1 MPMMVAILRRM
12 LPMSLRHRIR
22 LIVLSL
28 KQFKSESYLAKSL
41 TMTRIAIIGSGI
53 AGLFSALKLA
63 NSGHYVTIITKQRVK
78 DSSTNWAQGGIAGIL
93 DKTNS
98 AGKEAHIKDTLQAGD
113 GLCNEAI
120 VMEVIERAAD
130 CIKEL
135 VSIGV
140 KFEKGNDGEFKL
152 AKEGGH
158 SERRIL
164 HAKDATGR
172 EIERALI
179 DAAKQHPNI
188 TLMRN
193 TLAIDLIQREHGDA
207 RKGVCGI
214 WCFDQESNEV
224 ITLAADSVIIATGG
238 VGQLWAKTTNPN
250 VATGDGIAMAYRC
263 GAAVKDMAFIQ
274 FHPTA
279 LAIENGRPFLITE
292 ALRGEGGVIL
302 DGKGLKR
309 WMDDCEQSLTNGL
322 ERPKPDSYSF
332 TLDFSNLGSMATRD
346 IVARAIDQN
355 LKQTGQKSVYLVTSH
370 LDKEMLKNSFPNMQK
385 HLDKYGLTLGVNHL
399 PISPAAHYIVGG
411 LDVDLYGR
419 PIISNTNE
427 VIPYLYA
434 IGEVACTG
442 MHGANRLASNSL
454 LEAVVFADNAAK
466 HIIDNPP
473 IQVNRELPDWRA
485 DGLDVL
491 NEHAPIINDLTMLKD
506 TMSTEV
512 GIVRNHQRLN
522 RAHRR
527 IKLLEKEITM
537 IWKSSKPS
545 REIVEL
551 RNLIQV
557 ANLVINDAINRDE
570 NRGLHFNTDLV

>member
-1 MPMMVAILRRM
+1 
-12 LPMSLRHRIR
+12 
-22 LIVLSL
+22 
-28 KQFKSESYLAKSL
+28 
-41 TMTRIAIIGSGI
+41 MTRIAIIGSGI

-63 NSGHYVTIITKQRVK
+63 NNGHYITIITKQRVK

-98 AGKEAHIKDTLQAGD
+98 EGKEAHIRDTLQSGD
-113 GLCNEAI
+113 GLCNEA
-120 VMEVIERAAD
+120 VVRDVIEQAAE
-130 CIKEL
+130 CINEL
-135 VSIGV
+135 VNIGV
-140 KFEKGNDGEFKL
+140 NFEKGDDGEFKL

-179 DAAKQHPNI
+179 NAAKQHPKI

-193 TLAIDLIQREHGDA
+193 TLAVDLIQREHGNA
-207 RKGVCGI
+207 SKGVCGV
-214 WCFDQESNEV
+214 WCFNQETKEV
-224 ITLAADSVIIATGG
+224 ITLVADSVIIATGG

-250 VATGDGIAMAYRC
+250 VATGDGVAMAYRC

-302 DGKGLKR
+302 DDEGLGK
-309 WMDDCEQSLTNGL
+309 WNASCEQSLTNGL
-322 ERPKPDSYSF
+322 ERPKPEDFSF
-332 TLDFSNLGSMATRD
+332 TLQFSNLGSMATRD

-370 LDKEMLKNSFPNMQK
+370 LNKEMLRNSFPNMQK
-385 HLDKYGLTLGVNHL
+385 HLDKYNLTLGVNHL

-411 LDVDLYGR
+411 LDVDEYGR
-419 PIISNTNE
+419 PRIFNSSEI
-427 VIPYLYA
+427 IPYLYA

-466 HIIDNPP
+466 HIIENPP
-473 IQVNRELPDWRA
+473 LQISHKLPEWRA
-485 DGLDVL
+485 DGLAIV

-506 TMSTEV
+506 TMSSEV
-512 GIVRNHQRLN
+512 GIVRNHKRLN
-522 RAHRR
+522 RAFRR
-527 IKLLEKEITM
+527 IKLLEKEIAM

-557 ANLVINDAINRDE
+557 ANLVVHDAICRTE
-570 NRGLHFNTDLV
+570 NRGLHFNTDLI

>member
-1 MPMMVAILRRM
+1 MAEL
-12 LPMSLRHRIR
+12 
-22 LIVLSL
+22 
-28 KQFKSESYLAKSL
+28 L

-63 NSGHYVTIITKQRVK
+63 NSGHYITIITKQRVK

-98 AGKEAHIKDTLQAGD
+98 EGKEAHIRDTLQSGD
-113 GLCNEAI
+113 GLCNEA
-120 VMEVIERAAD
+120 VVRDVIEQAAD
-130 CIKEL
+130 CINEL
-135 VSIGV
+135 VNIGV
-140 KFEKGNDGEFKL
+140 NFEKGDDGEFKL

-179 DAAKQHPNI
+179 NAAKQHPKI

-193 TLAIDLIQREHGDA
+193 TLAVDLIQREHGNA
-207 RKGVCGI
+207 SKGVCGV
-214 WCFDQESNEV
+214 WCFNQETKEV

-250 VATGDGIAMAYRC
+250 VATGDGVAMAYRC

-279 LAIENGRPFLITE
+279 LAIENGRPYLITE

-302 DGKGLKR
+302 DDEGLGK
-309 WMDDCEQSLTNGL
+309 WNIDCEQSLTNGL
-322 ERPKPDSYSF
+322 ERPKPEDYSF
-332 TLDFSNLGSMATRD
+332 TLQFSNLGSMATRD

-370 LDKEMLKNSFPNMQK
+370 LNKEMLRNSFPNMQK
-385 HLDKYGLTLGVNHL
+385 HLDKYNLTLGVNHL

-411 LDVDLYGR
+411 LDVDEYGR
-419 PIISNTNE
+419 PRLFNSGEI
-427 VIPYLYA
+427 IPYLYA

-466 HIIDNPP
+466 HIIENPP
-473 IQVNRELPDWRA
+473 LQISHKLPEWRA
-485 DGLDVL
+485 DGLDIL
-491 NEHAPIINDLTMLKD
+491 NEHAPIINDLKMLKD
-506 TMSTEV
+506 TMSSEV
-512 GIVRNHQRLN
+512 GIVRNHKRLN
-522 RAHRR
+522 RALRR
-527 IKLLEKEITM
+527 IKLLEKEIAM

-557 ANLVINDAINRDE
+557 ANLVIHDAISRTE
-570 NRGLHFNTDLV
+570 NRGLHFNTDLI

>member
-1 MPMMVAILRRM
+1 
-12 LPMSLRHRIR
+12 
-22 LIVLSL
+22 
-28 KQFKSESYLAKSL
+28 
-41 TMTRIAIIGSGI
+41 MTRIAIIGSGI

-63 NSGHYVTIITKQRVK
+63 NSGHYITIITKQRVK

-98 AGKEAHIKDTLQAGD
+98 EGKEAHIRDTLQSGD
-113 GLCNEAI
+113 GLCNEA
-120 VMEVIERAAD
+120 VVRDVIEQAAE
-130 CIKEL
+130 CINEL
-135 VSIGV
+135 VNIGV
-140 KFEKGNDGEFKL
+140 NFEKGDDGEFKL

-179 DAAKQHPNI
+179 NAAKQHPKI

-193 TLAIDLIQREHGDA
+193 TLAVDLIQREHGNA
-207 RKGVCGI
+207 SKGVCGV
-214 WCFDQESNEV
+214 WCFNQETKEV
-224 ITLAADSVIIATGG
+224 ITLPADSVIIATGG

-250 VATGDGIAMAYRC
+250 VATGDGVAMAYRC

-302 DGKGLKR
+302 DDEGLGK
-309 WMDDCEQSLTNGL
+309 WNADCEQSLTNGL
-322 ERPKPDSYSF
+322 ERPKPEHYSF
-332 TLDFSNLGSMATRD
+332 TLQFSNLGSMATRD

-370 LDKEMLKNSFPNMQK
+370 LNKEMLRNSFPNMQK
-385 HLDKYGLTLGVNHL
+385 HLDKYNLTLGVNHL

-411 LDVDLYGR
+411 LDVDEYGR
-419 PIISNTNE
+419 PRIFNSSEI
-427 VIPYLYA
+427 IPYLYA

-466 HIIDNPP
+466 HIIENPP
-473 IQVNRELPDWRA
+473 LQISHKLPEWRA
-485 DGLDVL
+485 DGLAIV

-506 TMSTEV
+506 TMSSEV
-512 GIVRNHQRLN
+512 GIVRNHKRLN
-522 RAHRR
+522 RAFRR
-527 IKLLEKEITM
+527 IKLLEKEIAM

-557 ANLVINDAINRDE
+557 ANLVVHDAICRTE
-570 NRGLHFNTDLV
+570 NRGLHFNTDLI